1 MEPAVDGG
9 QTKLDV
15 VVRQQLLTDLLA
27 TPAELVADVDDR
39 LDGGLWGASLR
50 ATLLAGL
57 LGLQE
62 LTDTGSLDAFEPPVD
77 RRPVPADDLADL
89 SYG

>member
-27 TPAELVADVDDR
+27 TPAELVADVDDL
-39 LDGGLWGASLR
+39 LDGGLWGTGLW
-50 ATLLAGL
+50 ATLLAGML
-57 LGLQE
+57 VFQE
-62 LTDTGSLDAFEPPVD
+62 LTDTGSFDACEPPVHCCS
-77 RRPVPADDLADL
+77 VLTYYLADL
-89 SYG
+89 NYG